1 LTEDTVTVIP
11 VSIPDDRLLV
21 NPVELTEVLDALR
34 RLDGPHLTLAS
45 PPQRLTGGFWAEMWT
60 LTLDNRGPRLPERVV
75 LRLSPDPQLAA
86 WETAVQRIAAD
97 MQYPTPAIIAFR
109 DSTDATRFWSVMEHA
124 SGQPLLAG
132 LSGINALTK
141 LPQLARRLPDQLASV
156 MAQLHALDPTAA
168 EQELS
173 EIRGGRDGIDG
184 LIEHYA
190 ITAERIGNTPIARAI
205 DRLVDTRP
213 PTERLVICHGDLHPF
228 NVLQH
233 NGELT
238 VLDWTAAQ
246 IADPTYDVAFTALL
260 LSNPPLT
267 APRAVMPIIQTA
279 ARALSRR
286 FIRSYNTASR
296 IAIDGRQLQWHT
308 ALQSVRVL
316 IDVAQWRAAGTI
328 DHHAGHPWLTMEAA
342 LHRGLATSA

>member
-1 LTEDTVTVIP
+1 
-11 VSIPDDRLLV
+11 VSISDNRLLV

-34 RLDGPHLTLAS
+34 RLDGPHLALAS

-86 WETAVQRIAAD
+86 WETAVQRIAAE
-97 MQYPTPAIIAFR
+97 MEYPTPAVIAFG

-132 LSGINALTK
+132 LSGISALTK

-173 EIRGGRDGIDG
+173 EIRRGRDGIDG
-184 LIEHYA
+184 LLDHYA
-190 ITAERIGNTPIARAI
+190 VTAERIGNSPIARAV
-205 DRLVDTRP
+205 DHLVATRP

-233 NGELT
+233 NGELA

-246 IADPTYDVAFTALL
+246 IADPAYDVAFTALL

-267 APRAVMPIIQTA
+267 APRAVRPIIQTA
-279 ARALSRR
+279 ARSLSKR

-296 IAIDGRQLQWHT
+296 TAIDDSQLHWHT
-308 ALQSVRVL
+308 ALQSIRVL
-316 IDVAQWRAAGTI
+316 IDVAQWRALGTI
-328 DHHAGHPWLTMEAA
+328 DNHAGHPWLTMEAA
-342 LHRGLATSA
+342 LHRGLVTSD